1 MNLEVKKK
9 ELELSKVSCAKE
21 EMEFKILER
30 EADIARLKQNIEN
43 QDRRI
48 AEIKEEIASLQGE

>member
-9 ELELSKVSCAKE
+9 ELELSKVDCAKQ

-30 EADIARLKQNIEN
+30 EADIARLRENIEN
-43 QDRRI
+43 QNRRI
-48 AEIKEEIASLQGE
+48 NEIKEEIKELQGE